1 MVTKK
6 NMSGKITYIII
17 LFALLFFLLCVFSN
31 SMLKPLS
38 RDEHMYCTAGVLMLQ
53 GKTIYKDFS
62 YIAQLPYHPLLLAA
76 VYKIT
81 NTSHFLLTARLVSVI
96 CDFLIVF
103 FLIAIYRLIFRQQSV
118 IAFLLGFASA
128 VLYLFNF
135 YVDYAFGFAWN
146 HDAVTLAVV
155 ISFWL
160 FITADFKG
168 KTCSLRV
175 FLIGGILTLAACMR
189 ITTAVIWLFFLI
201 FILIKSPGTLKRKF
215 RITLPFLLAT
225 VIVLIWP
232 AWVIAQSPK
241 AFFINIYRIPSLNG
255 KLLHGTGLTLDRLFL
270 TINSITR
277 PEYFLLI
284 LIAIYLYSTC
294 LYYRKKTSN
303 FDITN
308 LAFAAL
314 LAIIFFLIAY
324 IPPTIWM
331 QYFAVPVPF
340 LILSLVFPLR
350 YLWQSARIHF
360 RFACI
365 LIIVCALIGV
375 SENSFIFTRIPKLF
389 KTDNWTALRV
399 HKTSEQI
406 SQKVDKSKPVLT
418 LAPLYAL
425 EGGCE
430 IYPQLSAGPFV
441 YRVADLMSD
450 GELKITNTVG
460 PKTLK
465 KLLENIQP
473 SAILTGTESKYFK
486 WLDDS
491 LEKNAGPGWNKQYLD
506 NGLILFHKRQVL
518 DIGLI

>member
-1 MVTKK
+1 MVTKQI
-6 NMSGKITYIII
+6 SPKITYIII
-17 LFALLFFLLCVFSN
+17 LLALLFFLLCVFSN

-38 RDEHMYCTAGVLMLQ
+38 RDEHMYCTAAVLISQ

-81 NTSHFLLTARLVSVI
+81 NTSHFLLTARVVSVI

-103 FLIAIYRLIFRQQSV
+103 FLIAIYRRIFCIRHFAAS
-118 IAFLLGFASA
+118 LLGLAGA
-128 VLYLFNF
+128 VLYIFN
-135 YVDYAFGFAWN
+135 YCVDYAIGFAWN

-160 FITADFKG
+160 FVTDDLNSKAYSWRLF
-168 KTCSLRV
+168 
-175 FLIGGILTLAACMR
+175 FIGAVLTLAAFMR
-189 ITTAVIWLFFLI
+189 ITTALIWLFFFI
-201 FILIKSPGTLKRKF
+201 FILAKCPGTLKQRF
-215 RITLPFLLAT
+215 RIALPYVSAT

-232 AWVIAQSPK
+232 AWIIAQSPK
-241 AFFINIYRIPSLNG
+241 AFFINIYRIPSLNS
-255 KLLHGTGLTLDRLFL
+255 KLLHGAGVTFDKFAL
-270 TINSITR
+270 TIDSIAR
-277 PEYFLLI
+277 PEYLLLI
-284 LIAIYLYSTC
+284 IIAVYLYCTC
-294 LYYRKKTSN
+294 LYYGKKILN
-303 FDITN
+303 YGITN
-308 LAFAAL
+308 LAFAGL
-314 LAIIFFLIAY
+314 LAILFFLIAY
-324 IPPTIWM
+324 IPPTIWV

-340 LILSLVFPLR
+340 LILSLAFPLR

-360 RFACI
+360 KLACM
-365 LIIVCALIGV
+365 LIIVCALTGV
-375 SENSFIFTRIPKLF
+375 IENPFIFTRIPKLF

-406 SQKVDKSKPVLT
+406 AQKIDKSKPVLT

-425 EGGCE
+425 EGGCK

-450 GELKITNTVG
+450 GELKATNTVG

-465 KLLENIQP
+465 KLIEKLPP
-473 SAILTGTESKYFK
+473 SAILTGTESEYFK
-486 WLDDS
+486 WLEQS
-491 LEKNAGPGWNKQYLD
+491 LEKASGPGWNKQYFD
-506 NGLILFHKRQVL
+506 NGLTLFYKQAIL

>member
-1 MVTKK
+1 
-6 NMSGKITYIII
+6 
-17 LFALLFFLLCVFSN
+17 
-31 SMLKPLS
+31 
-38 RDEHMYCTAGVLMLQ
+38 
-53 GKTIYKDFS
+53 
-62 YIAQLPYHPLLLAA
+62 
-76 VYKIT
+76 
-81 NTSHFLLTARLVSVI
+81 LVSVI

-314 LAIIFFLIAY
+314 LAIIRQVKTRSY
-324 IPPTIWM
+324 SRP
-331 QYFAVPVPF
+331 
-340 LILSLVFPLR
+340 SLCSR
-350 YLWQSARIHF
+350 R
-360 RFACI
+360 RMR
-365 LIIVCALIGV
+365 
-375 SENSFIFTRIPKLF
+375 N
-389 KTDNWTALRV
+389 
-399 HKTSEQI
+399 
-406 SQKVDKSKPVLT
+406 
-418 LAPLYAL
+418 
-425 EGGCE
+425 
-430 IYPQLSAGPFV
+430 LSAAFRRPFRLPGRRPYERWRIENYEYRGPE
-441 YRVADLMSD
+441 D
-450 GELKITNTVG
+450 I
-460 PKTLK
+460 K
-465 KLLENIQP
+465 K
-473 SAILTGTESKYFK
+473 AT
-486 WLDDS
+486 
-491 LEKNAGPGWNKQYLD
+491 
-506 NGLILFHKRQVL
+506 
-518 DIGLI
+518 